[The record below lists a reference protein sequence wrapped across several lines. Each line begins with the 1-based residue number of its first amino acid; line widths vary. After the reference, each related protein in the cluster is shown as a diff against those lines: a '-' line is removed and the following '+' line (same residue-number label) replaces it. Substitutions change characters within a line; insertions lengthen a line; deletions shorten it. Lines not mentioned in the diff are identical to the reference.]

1 MFSNSPIAKTYSQKP
16 SKVKYM
22 IKYGIAPEIKK

>member
-16 SKVKYM
+16 SKVKHM